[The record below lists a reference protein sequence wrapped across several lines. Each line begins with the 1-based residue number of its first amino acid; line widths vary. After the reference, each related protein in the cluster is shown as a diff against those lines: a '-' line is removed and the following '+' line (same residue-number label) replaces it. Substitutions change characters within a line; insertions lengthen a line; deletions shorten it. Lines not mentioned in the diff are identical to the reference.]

1 MLLTIG
7 LQIPLTASLAL
18 RFLVFSFIEQDITF
32 NCLTLFF
39 LVLLFSLA
47 GFH

>member
-1 MLLTIG
+1 MLLTFG

-18 RFLVFSFIEQDITF
+18 RFLVFIEQDITF
-32 NCLTLFF
+32 NCLTLFS